1 MASNPPA
8 PIAANQ
14 TIVLLEENK
23 NAVSDPNGT
32 FSINLPKPIVL
43 KEGDALQLTKAFVD
57 TSILDSNVINVT
69 PEERSVTIQTGI
81 YFTDVTDNTDGTT
94 PGYGLWS
101 EENRPND
108 PCRGQTY
115 ILQDQSS
122 ANLNTFFDWLGANN
136 LAVTPA
142 PPDFNVE
149 LIPVADNDP
158 ADPLIGKAEYIV
170 KGGPDLGGAPA
181 DPASQ
186 NTPLVQPNMLN
197 GYMNLK
203 VVNDAHQFFFYH
215 RTSTAATFDEPN
227 GHTAIIEGWFD
238 TASPPKRKGWKAKRN
253 VDSTFAS
260 GNPPFTQWFF
270 KGDAGGYNYFADRGT
285 GHLVRMT
292 QAFFPFNKDW
302 DSSENPAA
310 IDFSPS
316 VTIQYKNPSLPT
328 EKQYQSMTKN
338 FTKYIPL
345 ETPGVPIN
353 PNSGVTE
360 LYLRMTDA
368 NITPNPINRA
378 VEVKFKHLPQ
388 EYKGKENGWGRNWA
402 WFYWN
407 NWEDPLD
414 VTGQRVWDPIVYS
427 IDEPPFI
434 AYTNYKSGGV
444 PNSQP
449 IDQAFVNIRSQYFE
463 RVLADPKIAASRT
476 YEGTKL
482 QRNQLTTSPVS
493 NPTSNGCIMSPRQ
506 YTTTID
512 IPPKAYG
519 YAELAQL
526 ITDKL
531 NALAN
536 PIVGVS
542 NNPADLNQ
550 PFNAPGFTSSY
561 IFQTT
566 YDLMMQYNGFNTAI
580 GGAEIPKNPIFP
592 NPWTFSKIG
601 LQARPD
607 DGVPDPV
614 IAVTNPAAEGVQP
627 FWVNE
632 EANILFSFNQATT
645 NGNSGADPHIVG
657 AENMS
662 LIFDDVTQSF
672 NFLEA
677 HTPFYIRGPEIQAA
691 VAAGTGSNPTPAVP
705 AVFGPGPEV
714 VYQIQGRS
722 TTTSFRPTLN
732 TKDVY
737 SGCFI
742 TDLQPRT
749 LWFDKMKFSDD
760 ILTHIAPDGGQVTPF
775 NTGSFTGNTALG
787 AVKTHPISVTTGRN
801 KTGFF
806 IGHDTLVTKNENFD
820 TMGSSP
826 STDNYWNEIIEVDTP
841 VGLKANSQTPVND
854 DQAFYQIEI
863 SGINSQE
870 ITGQVYNNSL
880 VQAIVGKYFSAG
892 NFTQSIGDGVPYVHK
907 GEPLT
912 IQSVRIRILNT
923 QNELEPG
930 LGPNSSFVLTI
941 NTQK

>member
-1 MASNPPA
+1 MSQSKSPEPA
-8 PIAANQ
+8 PIASTQ

-23 NAVSDPNGT
+23 NAISDSNGT
-32 FSINLPKPIVL
+32 FSINLPKPITL
-43 KEGDALQLTKAFVD
+43 KEGDQLQLTKAFVD
-57 TSILDSNVINVT
+57 TSLEDSNIINVS
-69 PEERSVTIQTGI
+69 PEERTLSIQTGI
-81 YFTDVTDNTDGTT
+81 YFTDVTDNSAGST

-115 ILQDQSS
+115 ILQDQDS
-122 ANLNTFFDWLGANN
+122 ANLNTFFDWLGTNN
-136 LAVTPA
+136 PSVTPA
-142 PPDFNVE
+142 PVDFNVE
-149 LIPVADNDP
+149 LVPVADNDP
-158 ADPLIGKAEYIV
+158 SSPLIGKAEYII
-170 KGGPDLGGAPA
+170 KGAPDQGDAPA

-186 NTPLVQPNMLN
+186 NTALVQANMLN

-215 RTSTAATFDEPN
+215 RTSTAATFDDPN

-238 TASPPKRKGWKAKRN
+238 TTGKRKGWRAKRN

-260 GNPPFTQWFF
+260 GNPPYTQWFF
-270 KGDAGGYNYFADRGT
+270 KSDDGTDGYNYFADRGT

-292 QAFFPFNKDW
+292 TAFFPFNRDW
-302 DSSENPAA
+302 LSSADSNA
-310 IDFSPS
+310 IDYIPS
-316 VTIQYKNPSLPT
+316 VTLQYRNPSLPT
-328 EKQYQSMTKN
+328 EKQYLSMTKN
-338 FTKYIPL
+338 FTKYPPFIQ
-345 ETPGVPIN
+345 PGVN
-353 PNSGVTE
+353 PNLGFGMST
-360 LYLRMTDA
+360 LYLNLTDKD
-368 NITPNPINRA
+368 ISPNPINRA
-378 VEVKFKHLPQ
+378 TQVKFKELPD
-388 EYKGKENGWGRNWA
+388 EYKKKEYGWGREWV

-407 NWEDPLD
+407 NWEDRLD
-414 VTGQRVWDPIVYS
+414 PNSQRVWDPIVFS
-427 IDEPPFI
+427 IDEPPVI
-434 AYTNYKSGGV
+434 AYTNYKSQTP
-444 PNSQP
+444 PNSNP
-449 IDQAFVNIRSQYFE
+449 IDQGFVNNRSQYYT
-463 RVLADPKIAASRT
+463 RVVGGKDAGPT
-476 YEGTKL
+476 YEGNRL
-482 QRNQLTTSPVS
+482 QLNQITTSPVS
-493 NPTSNGCIMSPRQ
+493 NP
-506 YTTTID
+506 TTID

-550 PFNAPGFTSSY
+550 PLNAPGFTSSY
-561 IFQTT
+561 LFQTT
-566 YDLMMQYNGFNTAI
+566 YDLMMQYNGFNTAA

-592 NPWTFSKIG
+592 NPWTFSKVN
-601 LQARPD
+601 LPPRPD
-607 DGVPDPV
+607 DGVPDSIV
-614 IAVTNPAAEGVQP
+614 AVTDPAGEGVQP

-632 EANILFSFNQATT
+632 DADILFSFNQTTT
-645 NGNSGADPHIVG
+645 NGSTGNDPHIVG

-691 VAAGTGSNPTPAVP
+691 NSQAGTAAVY
-705 AVFGPGPEV
+705 GPGPEV
-714 VYQIQGRS
+714 IYQIQGRS

-749 LWFDKMKFSDD
+749 LWFDKMKFSTD
-760 ILTHIAPDGGQVTPF
+760 ILTHIAPDGGQVTNF
-775 NTGSFTGNTALG
+775 QTGSFTGDTSLA
-787 AVKTHPISVTTGRN
+787 AVKTHPVSLTTGRN

-806 IGHDTLVTKNENFD
+806 VGHDTIVTKNENFD
-820 TMGSSP
+820 TMTP
-826 STDNYWNEIIEVDTP
+826 KPTTDNYWNEIVEVDTP

-912 IQSVRIRILNT
+912 IQSVRVRILNT
-923 QNELEPG
+923 QNELEEG

-941 NTQK
+941 NTEK

>member
-1 MASNPPA
+1 MAEPKTE
-8 PIAANQ
+8 PIQASQ

-32 FSINLPKPIVL
+32 FSINLPKPITL
-43 KEGDALQLTKAFVD
+43 KEGEELQLTKAFVD
-57 TSILDSNVINVT
+57 TSLEDSNVINVS
-69 PEERSVTIQTGI
+69 PEERSVSITTGI
-81 YFTDVTDNTDGTT
+81 YFTDITDNTAGST

-115 ILQDQSS
+115 ILQDQDS
-122 ANLNTFFDWLGANN
+122 ANLNTFFDWLGTNN
-136 LAVTPA
+136 PAVTPA
-142 PPDFNVE
+142 PTDFNVE
-149 LIPVADNDP
+149 LVPVADDDP
-158 ADPLIGKAEYIV
+158 SSPLIGKAEYIV
-170 KGGPDLGGAPA
+170 KGAPDLGDAPA
-181 DPASQ
+181 DPAGQ
-186 NTPLVQPNMLN
+186 DTALVQANMLN

-203 VVNDAHQFFFYH
+203 VVNNEHQFFFYH
-215 RTSTAATFDEPN
+215 RNSVAATFDDPN

-238 TASPPKRKGWKAKRN
+238 SNGKRKGWRAKRN

-260 GNPPFTQWFF
+260 GNPPFTRWFF
-270 KGDAGGYNYFADRGT
+270 KSDTDGYNYFADRGT

-292 QAFFPFNKDW
+292 AALFPFNKEW
-302 DSSENPAA
+302 DSSENPNN
-310 IDFSPS
+310 IDYIPS
-316 VTIQYKNPSLPT
+316 VTLQYKNPALPT
-328 EKQYQSMTKN
+328 EKQYQSQVKN
-338 FTKYIPL
+338 FTQYPPFIK
-345 ETPGVPIN
+345 PGYPIDAN
-353 PNSGVTE
+353 AGMNT
-360 LYLRMTDA
+360 LYLRITDKDL
-368 NITPNPINRA
+368 TPNPIQRC
-378 VEVKFKHLPQ
+378 VETKFKDLPE
-388 EYKGKENGWGRNWA
+388 EYKDKKYGWGREWA
-402 WFYWN
+402 WFTWN
-407 NWEDPLD
+407 DWQDPLD
-414 VTGQRVWDPIVYS
+414 TTAQRVWDPIIFS
-427 IDEPPFI
+427 IDEPPVI
-434 AYTNYKSGGV
+434 AYTNYKTQIPT
-444 PNSQP
+444 PNSDP
-449 IDQAFVNIRSQYFE
+449 YDQGFVNNKSQFYV
-463 RVLADPKIAASRT
+463 RVEADPKIKGSQS
-476 YEGTKL
+476 YEGERL
-482 QRNQLTTSPVS
+482 QINQMTTEPVS
-493 NPTSNGCIMSPRQ
+493 NPTSDGCIMSPRQ

-542 NNPADLNQ
+542 NNPADVNQ
-550 PFNAPGFTSSY
+550 PLNAPGFTSSY
-561 IFQTT
+561 LFQTT
-566 YDLMMQYNGFNTAI
+566 YDLMMQYNGFNTAA

-592 NPWTFSKIG
+592 NPWTFSKVN
-601 LQARPD
+601 LPARPD

-614 IAVTNPAAEGVQP
+614 DAITDPAGEGVQP
-627 FWVNE
+627 FWLNE
-632 EANILFSFNQATT
+632 DGNILFSFNQATT
-645 NGNSGADPHIVG
+645 NGSSGSDPRIVG

-691 VAAGTGSNPTPAVP
+691 DTSTTPTTP

-714 VYQIQGRS
+714 IYQIQGRS
-722 TTTSFRPTLN
+722 TATSFRPTLN

-749 LWFDKMKFSDD
+749 LWFDKMKFSAD
-760 ILTHIAPDGGQVTPF
+760 ILTHIAPDGGQVTNF
-775 NTGSFTGNTALG
+775 QTGSFGGNTSLS
-787 AVKTHPISVTTGRN
+787 AVKTHPVSVTTGRN

-806 IGHDTLVTKNENFD
+806 IGHDTLVKKNEFFD
-820 TMGSSP
+820 TMTPKP
-826 STDNYWNEIIEVDTP
+826 STDDYWNEIVEVDTP

-870 ITGQVYNNSL
+870 IMGQVYDNSL
-880 VQAIVGKYFSAG
+880 VQAIVGKYYSAG

-912 IQSVRIRILNT
+912 IQSLRVRILNT
-923 QNELEPG
+923 QNELEEG

-941 NTQK
+941 NTEK

>member
-1 MASNPPA
+1 MSESKPTEPTPVAST
-8 PIAANQ
+8 Q

-32 FSINLPKPIVL
+32 FSINLPKPITL
-43 KEGDALQLTKAFVD
+43 KEGDELQLTKAFVD
-57 TSILDSNVINVT
+57 TSLEDSNVINVSS
-69 PEERSVTIQTGI
+69 EERSVSIQTGI
-81 YFTDVTDNTDGTT
+81 YFTDVTDNELGST

-115 ILQDQSS
+115 VLQDQDS
-122 ANLNTFFDWLGANN
+122 ANLNTFFDWLGTNN
-136 LAVTPA
+136 PAVTPA
-142 PPDFNVE
+142 PVDFNVE
-149 LIPVADNDP
+149 LVPLADSDP
-158 ADPLIGKAEYIV
+158 SSPLIPKAEYII
-170 KGGPDLGGAPA
+170 KGAPDQGGAPA
-181 DPASQ
+181 DPAGQ
-186 NTPLVQPNMLN
+186 NTGLVQANMLN

-203 VVNDAHQFFFYH
+203 VINNEHQFFFYH
-215 RTSTAATFDEPN
+215 RDSVEATFDDVN

-238 TASPPKRKGWKAKRN
+238 DTTGKRKGWKAKRN
-253 VDSTFAS
+253 VDTTFAS

-270 KGDAGGYNYFADRGT
+270 KSDDGTDGYNYFADRGT

-292 QAFFPFNKDW
+292 TAFFPFNREW
-302 DSSENPAA
+302 LSNGDSNA
-310 IDFSPS
+310 IDYTPS
-316 VTIQYKNPSLPT
+316 VTLQYRNPSLPT
-328 EKQYQSMTKN
+328 EKQYLSMTKN
-338 FTKYIPL
+338 FSKYPPFI
-345 ETPGVPIN
+345 EPGRPIDL
-353 PNSGVTE
+353 NSGMTQ
-360 LYLRMTDA
+360 LYLNLTDSE
-368 NITPNPINRA
+368 ISPNPINRA
-378 VEVKFKHLPQ
+378 TQVKFKNLPD
-388 EYKGKENGWGRNWA
+388 EYKEKKYGWGREWV

-407 NWEDPLD
+407 DWEDRLD
-414 VTGQRVWDPIVYS
+414 PKSQRVWDPIVFS
-427 IDEPPFI
+427 IDEPPVI
-434 AYTNYKSGGV
+434 AYTNYKSQTP

-449 IDQAFVNIRSQYFE
+449 IDQGFVNNRSQHYT
-463 RVLADPKIAASRT
+463 RVEGGPDKGPT
-476 YEGTKL
+476 YEGNRL
-482 QRNQLTTSPVS
+482 QLNQMTTSPVS
-493 NPTSNGCIMSPRQ
+493 NPTSEGCIMSPRQ

-519 YAELAQL
+519 YSELAQL

-542 NNPADLNQ
+542 NNPSDPNQ
-550 PFNAPGFTSSY
+550 PLNAPGFTSSY
-561 IFQTT
+561 LFQTT
-566 YDLMMQYNGFNTAI
+566 YDLMMQYNGFNTAA

-592 NPWTFSKIG
+592 NPWTFSKVN
-601 LQARPD
+601 LPARPD

-614 IAVTNPAAEGVQP
+614 VAVVDPAAEGVQP

-632 EANILFSFNQATT
+632 EGDILFSFNQTTT
-645 NGNSGADPHIVG
+645 NGDTGKDPHLVG

-691 VAAGTGSNPTPAVP
+691 GTNPTTA

-714 VYQIQGRS
+714 IYQLQGRS
-722 TTTSFRPTLN
+722 TATSFRPTLN

-749 LWFDKMKFSDD
+749 LWFDKMKFSSD
-760 ILTHIAPDGGQVTPF
+760 ILTHIAPDGGQVTNF
-775 NTGSFTGNTALG
+775 QTGSFAGNTSLA
-787 AVKTHPISVTTGRN
+787 AVKTHPVSLTTGRN

-806 IGHDTLVTKNENFD
+806 VGHDTLVTKNEKFD
-820 TMGSSP
+820 TMTPKP
-826 STDNYWNEIIEVDTP
+826 STDDYWNEIIEVDTP

-912 IQSVRIRILNT
+912 IQSVRVRILNT
-923 QNELEPG
+923 QNELEEG

-941 NTQK
+941 NSEK

>member
-1 MASNPPA
+1 MSQSKPPEPA
-8 PIAANQ
+8 PIASTQ

-23 NAVSDPNGT
+23 NAISDSNGT
-32 FSINLPKPIVL
+32 FSINLPKPITL
-43 KEGDALQLTKAFVD
+43 KEGDQLQLTKAFVD
-57 TSILDSNVINVT
+57 TSLEDSNIINVS
-69 PEERSVTIQTGI
+69 PEERTLSIQTGI
-81 YFTDVTDNTDGTT
+81 YFTDVTDNSAGST

-115 ILQDQSS
+115 ILQDQDS
-122 ANLNTFFDWLGANN
+122 ANLNTFFDWLGTNN
-136 LAVTPA
+136 PAVTPA
-142 PPDFNVE
+142 PVDFNVE
-149 LIPVADNDP
+149 LVPVADNDP
-158 ADPLIGKAEYIV
+158 SSPLIGKAEYII
-170 KGGPDLGGAPA
+170 KGAPDQGDAPA

-186 NTPLVQPNMLN
+186 NTALVQANMLN

-215 RTSTAATFDEPN
+215 RTSTAATFDDPN

-238 TASPPKRKGWKAKRN
+238 TTGKRKGWRAKRN

-260 GNPPFTQWFF
+260 GNPPYTRWFF
-270 KGDAGGYNYFADRGT
+270 KSDDGMNGYNYFADRGT

-292 QAFFPFNKDW
+292 TAFFPFNRDW
-302 DSSENPAA
+302 LSSADSNA
-310 IDFSPS
+310 IDYIPS
-316 VTIQYKNPSLPT
+316 VTLQYRNPSLPT
-328 EKQYQSMTKN
+328 EKQYLSMTKN
-338 FTKYIPL
+338 FTKYPPFIQ
-345 ETPGVPIN
+345 PGVN
-353 PNSGVTE
+353 PNLGFGMST
-360 LYLRMTDA
+360 LYLNLTDKD
-368 NITPNPINRA
+368 ISPNPINRA
-378 VEVKFKHLPQ
+378 TQVKFKELPD
-388 EYKGKENGWGRNWA
+388 EYKKKEYGWGREWV

-407 NWEDPLD
+407 NWEDRLD
-414 VTGQRVWDPIVYS
+414 PNSQRVWDPIVFS
-427 IDEPPFI
+427 IDEPPVI
-434 AYTNYKSGGV
+434 AYTNYKSQTP
-444 PNSQP
+444 PNSNP
-449 IDQAFVNIRSQYFE
+449 IDQGFVNNRSQYYT
-463 RVLADPKIAASRT
+463 RVVGGKDAGPT
-476 YEGTKL
+476 YEGNRL
-482 QRNQLTTSPVS
+482 QLNQITTSPVS
-493 NPTSNGCIMSPRQ
+493 NPTSEGCIMSPRQ

-550 PFNAPGFTSSY
+550 PLNAPGFTSSY
-561 IFQTT
+561 LFQTT
-566 YDLMMQYNGFNTAI
+566 YDLMMQYNGFNTAA

-592 NPWTFSKIG
+592 NPWTFSKVN
-601 LQARPD
+601 LPPRPD
-607 DGVPDPV
+607 DGVPDSIV
-614 IAVTNPAAEGVQP
+614 AVTDPAGEGVQP

-632 EANILFSFNQATT
+632 DADILFSFNQTTT
-645 NGNSGADPHIVG
+645 NGSTGNDPHIVG

-691 VAAGTGSNPTPAVP
+691 NSQAGTAAVY
-705 AVFGPGPEV
+705 GPGPEV
-714 VYQIQGRS
+714 IYQIQGRS

-749 LWFDKMKFSDD
+749 LWFDKMKFSTD
-760 ILTHIAPDGGQVTPF
+760 ILTHIAPDGGQVTNF
-775 NTGSFTGNTALG
+775 QTGSFTGDTSLA
-787 AVKTHPISVTTGRN
+787 AVKTHPVSLTTGRN

-806 IGHDTLVTKNENFD
+806 VGHDTIVTKNENFD
-820 TMGSSP
+820 TMTP
-826 STDNYWNEIIEVDTP
+826 KPTTDNYWNEIVEVDTP

-912 IQSVRIRILNT
+912 IQSVRVRILNT
-923 QNELEPG
+923 QNELEEG

-941 NTQK
+941 NTEK